1 MRESTALVTM
11 DEIQDFCRE
20 VNLPCSEKLILKM
33 HKEEGF
39 PLMKLGEQWESD
51 KDIIRSWRMSR
62 LRKKSRIDMSY
73 VEERNQFILQ
83 AEKYANGVCGKTP
96 PKSSDKET
104 GERWAADWN
113 YTYHSEIN
121 RLWREYEQ
129 KKRIAAEFARNE
141 ARRIYKEKL
150 ADMMGRRKD
159 E

>member
-1 MRESTALVTM
+1 MIESTALATM

-51 KDIIRSWRMSR
+51 KDIIQSWRRNR
-62 LRKKSRIDMSY
+62 LQKNNCFDMTY
-73 VEERNQFILQ
+73 IEERNQFITP
-83 AEKYANGVCGKTP
+83 ATKYANEVCGKTA
-96 PKSSDKET
+96 PKSSDPEI
-104 GERWAADWN
+104 GEKWAADWN
-113 YTYHSEIN
+113 YTYHTEIN
-121 RLWREYEQ
+121 RLWREYDQ
-129 KKRIAAEFARNE
+129 KKRFAAEFAQNE